1 MWGLSG
7 SSDSLRGRPSE
18 IITNPSFCHTL
29 SLLPCQSWC
38 DGCWV
43 YFKIRSCFCTT
54 FLLKYVGPRNH
65 DKNSPFL
72 FCLCQVLLPKQHT
85 SLLFNSVPLKVRIAA
100 HEFRGHTNTYALAVS
115 NLKNTIN
122 HIFPSS
128 ILWRIQPIIFQ
139 SCVVSKLLIRTT
151 QHVQGD
157 ALHNWKLDIDMRT
170 RESRSPRRKYC
181 RLSGQAEG

>member
-1 MWGLSG
+1 M
-7 SSDSLRGRPSE
+7 
-18 IITNPSFCHTL
+18 IHAC
-29 SLLPCQSWC
+29 C
-38 DGCWV
+38 
-43 YFKIRSCFCTT
+43 CTS

-72 FCLCQVLLPKQHT
+72 FCLCQVLLPKQHIPLPLNT
-85 SLLFNSVPLKVRIAA
+85 IPLKVRIAA
-100 HEFRGHTNTYALAVS
+100 YEFRGHTNSQALAVS

-139 SCVVSKLLIRTT
+139 SCVFSKLLIRGT

-157 ALHNWKLDIDMRT
+157 ALHNWKLDIDTRI
-170 RESRSPRRKYC
+170 RESRSQRRKDC